1 MYIYIGEY
9 HDLLEEHKNQNEIIK
24 WMRTQAKDMSFYG
37 IIDDI
42 KYNSSLT
49 PYEFTYNRE
58 KIEARYVDKQLVFT
72 KNGEDIF
79 LVDESSFYE
88 IWDNIRNNSI
98 IVAPEEPS
106 EKMVIVLLES
116 LGYLF
121 KVKIIRGEEVFE
133 GYQLN
138 SGAGRNFA
146 AKGD

>member
-1 MYIYIGEY
+1 
-9 HDLLEEHKNQNEIIK
+9 
-24 WMRTQAKDMSFYG
+24 MRTQAKDMSFYG

-49 PYEFTYNRE
+49 PYEFVYNNE
-58 KIEARYVDKQLVFT
+58 KIEARYVDKQLIFAR
-72 KNGEDIF
+72 KGEDIF
-79 LVDESSFYE
+79 IVDESSFYE
-88 IWDNIRNNSI
+88 IWDRIRSNSI
-98 IVAPEEPS
+98 IILPKVPS
-106 EKMVIVLLES
+106 EKMVIALLES

-121 KVKIIRGEEVFE
+121 KVKIIKGEEVFE

>member
-1 MYIYIGEY
+1 
-9 HDLLEEHKNQNEIIK
+9 
-24 WMRTQAKDMSFYG
+24 MRTQAKDMSFYG

-79 LVDESSFYE
+79 IVDESSLYE
-88 IWDNIRNNSI
+88 IWDRIRSNSI
-98 IVAPEEPS
+98 IILPEVSS
-106 EKMVIVLLES
+106 EKMVIALLES

-121 KVKIIRGEEVFE
+121 KVKIIKGEDGFE

>member
-1 MYIYIGEY
+1 
-9 HDLLEEHKNQNEIIK
+9 
-24 WMRTQAKDMSFYG
+24 MSFYG

-49 PYEFTYNRE
+49 PYEFVYNNE
-58 KIEARYVDKQLVFT
+58 KIEARYVDKQLIFAR
-72 KNGEDIF
+72 KGEDIF
-79 LVDESSFYE
+79 IVDESSFYE
-88 IWDNIRNNSI
+88 IWDRIRSNSI
-98 IVAPEEPS
+98 IILPKVPS
-106 EKMVIVLLES
+106 EKMVIALLES

-121 KVKIIRGEEVFE
+121 KVKIIKGEEVFE